1 MSDSPHGSRSSARK
15 LTHDLIPTIAGEMA
29 DAKIAAIL
37 ATEATV
43 EDLEEA
49 VAWASG
55 ESDVMGEE
63 RLPLSG
69 LASVVYDILTAD
81 EAYEDDERA

>member
-1 MSDSPHGSRSSARK
+1 MTGTPYEPETSASK
-15 LTHDLIPTIAGEMA
+15 LTHELIVRIAGETS
-29 DAKIAAIL
+29 DAKLAAIL
-37 ATEATV
+37 ASRATV

-55 ESDVMGEE
+55 ESDVMGKE

-69 LASVVYDILTAD
+69 LASLVYDILTAD
-81 EAYEDDERA
+81 EAYQDDEPA

>member
-1 MSDSPHGSRSSARK
+1 MTESPQHEKASAGR
-15 LTHDLIPTIAGEMA
+15 LTHDLIVEIAGETS
-29 DAKIAAIL
+29 DAKLAAIIG
-37 ATEATV
+37 TGATV

-55 ESDVMGEE
+55 ESDVMGDE

-69 LASVVYDILTAD
+69 LASAVYDILTAD
-81 EAYEDDERA
+81 EPYAEDERS

>member
-1 MSDSPHGSRSSARK
+1 M
-15 LTHDLIPTIAGEMA
+15 AGETG
-29 DAKIAAIL
+29 DSKVAAIL
-37 ATEATV
+37 ATGATL

-69 LASVVYDILTAD
+69 RAAVIYDILTAD
-81 EAYEDDERA
+81 EAYEEDERA